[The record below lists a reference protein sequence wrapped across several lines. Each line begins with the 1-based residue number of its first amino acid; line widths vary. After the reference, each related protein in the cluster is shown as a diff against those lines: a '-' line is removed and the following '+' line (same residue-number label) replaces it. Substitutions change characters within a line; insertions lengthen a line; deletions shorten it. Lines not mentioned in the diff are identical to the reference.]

1 MFSRLSS
8 LMMCLAAGTCCMAL
22 PLAAEQ
28 ADRNLPIEIRALDV
42 TIDQVNRTYELRG
55 NATLTQGTMRLVAER
70 MIVKEDD
77 QGNRTAQL
85 YGTTGKPVTFR
96 QKREGSNEFMEGFAD
111 RAEFDDASDVLQLF
125 SNARLKNGTDELRGE
140 YIYYNSA
147 TEVLKASGQVPG
159 GKPNTSESGQ
169 DVYFSLMPRNADRNA
184 AATKPQ
190 RNK

>member
-1 MFSRLSS
+1 MSGRLTP
-8 LMMCLAAGTCCMAL
+8 LLICFAAGACCMA
-22 PLAAEQ
+22 PPVAAEQ

-70 MIVKEDD
+70 MVVKEDD
-77 QGNRTAQL
+77 QGNRTARL
-85 YGTTGKPVTFR
+85 YGAAGKPVTFR
-96 QKREGSNEFMEGFAD
+96 QKREGSNDFMEGFAD

-159 GKPNTSESGQ
+159 GKTKTDDAGQ
-169 DVYFSLMPRNADRNA
+169 DVYFSLMPRNADRNT